1 MRSLN
6 LDQLRTLVFAAD
18 LGTFSAAATAL
29 HLSQPTVSL
38 HIAELEERLGVR
50 LLLRGSGG
58 VKPTGAGN
66 LLVQRARALLRD
78 AGEAVDAVR
87 RYAAGTDGHVRLGAT
102 TSIVTF
108 LLPDVLRSME
118 ATHPNIA
125 VDIRIVGTFD
135 ALVDV
140 SRGDLDV
147 ALVGTQQV
155 PEDLVVRRWRRDPM
169 MAFLPESWASPKRVT
184 PKWLADKPLIANDAT
199 TLLHRQTIE
208 WFASGG
214 VAPQPR
220 IEMNYTEAMKS
231 LVAAG
236 YGAAILPVE
245 GPPAAAAVAGI
256 RAVQLSPPLWRETW
270 IVHRALPMVDGATL
284 KLLETLKQLAQW

>member
-1 MRSLN
+1 MRALN
-6 LDQLRTLVFAAD
+6 LDHLRTLVSAVD
-18 LGTFSAAATAL
+18 LGTFSAAAKAL
-29 HLSQPTVSL
+29 HLAQPTVSL

-58 VKPTGAGN
+58 VKPTGAGD

-78 AGEAVDAVR
+78 AGEAVEALR
-87 RYAAGTDGHVRLGAT
+87 RYAAGTAGRVRLGAT
-102 TSIVTF
+102 TSIVTY
-108 LLPDVLRSME
+108 LLPEVLRSME
-118 ATHPNIA
+118 ERHPDID

-135 ALVDV
+135 ALSDLI
-140 SRGDLDV
+140 RGDLDV
-147 ALVGTQQV
+147 ALVGTQNV
-155 PEDLVVRRWRRDPM
+155 PDDLVVRRWRRDPM
-169 MAFLPESWASPKRVT
+169 MAFIPQSWSPPRRVT
-184 PKWLADKPLIANDAT
+184 PKWLAGKPLIANDAT
-199 TLLHRQTIE
+199 TLLHRQTVE

-214 VAPQPR
+214 VVPQPR

-245 GPPAAAAVAGI
+245 GASAKQSLPGVRTAA
-256 RAVQLSPPLWRETW
+256 LSPALWRETW
-270 IVHRALPMVDGATL
+270 IVHRALPQVDGASL

>member
-6 LDQLRTLVFAAD
+6 LDQLRTLVSAAD
-18 LGTFSAAATAL
+18 LGTLSAAAKAL

-50 LLLRGSGG
+50 LLLRGKGC
-58 VKPTGAGN
+58 VKPTGAGE

-78 AGEAVDAVR
+78 AEEAV
-87 RYAAGTDGHVRLGAT
+87 AALHRFALGTVGRVRLGAT

-108 LLPDVLRSME
+108 LLPDVLRSMD
-118 ATHPNIA
+118 AAHPDIDI
-125 VDIRIVGTFD
+125 DIRIVGTFD
-135 ALVDV
+135 ALADLG
-140 SRGDLDV
+140 RGNLDV

-155 PEDLVVRRWRRDPM
+155 PQDLVVRRWRRDPM
-169 MAFLPESWASPKRVT
+169 MAFLPESWVVPRRVT
-184 PKWLADKPLIANDAT
+184 PKWLANKPLIANDAT
-199 TLLHRQTIE
+199 TLLHRQTVE

-214 VAPQPR
+214 VVPWPR

-245 GPPAAAAVAGI
+245 GASAATAFAGI
-256 RAVQLSPPLWRETW
+256 RTAPLSPTLWRETW

-284 KLLETLKQLAQW
+284 KLLETLKQLTQW

>member
-6 LDQLRTLVFAAD
+6 LDQLRTLVSAVD

-38 HIAELEERLGVR
+38 HIAELEQRLGVR
-50 LLLRGSGG
+50 LLLRGSSG
-58 VKPTGAGN
+58 VKATGAGE

-78 AGEAVDAVR
+78 ADEAVEALR
-87 RYAAGTDGHVRLGAT
+87 RYAAGITGRVRLGST
-102 TSIVTF
+102 TSIVSF
-108 LLPDVLRSME
+108 LLPEVLRSME
-118 ATHPNIA
+118 EHHPDIDI
-125 VDIRIVGTFD
+125 DIRIVGSFD
-135 ALVDV
+135 ALTDLV
-140 SRGDLDV
+140 RGDLDV

-155 PEDLVVRRWRRDPM
+155 PDDLVVRRWRRDPM
-169 MAFLPESWASPKRVT
+169 MAFMPAAWAPPRRVT

-199 TLLHRQTIE
+199 TLLHRQTVE

-214 VAPQPR
+214 VVPRPR
-220 IEMNYTEAMKS
+220 IELNFTEAMKS

-245 GPPAAAAVAGI
+245 DPATVSGLTGVRTAM
-256 RAVQLSPPLWRETW
+256 LSPALWRETC

-284 KLLETLKQLAQW
+284 KLLDTLKQFNQW